1 MKTITLTLRK
11 RDIFNE
17 IGKSTAYTG
26 AKSDSDAN
34 NLLYD
39 RVAIVEEDTQLL
51 DRYCDIAC
59 SELLEEIKEFV
70 TQVDF
75 SGENIDLTL
84 ETSGFYDDSLTPSL
98 QTDLFAYLVA
108 SISMRWFRITLPGR
122 AAEQQ
127 TEAARM
133 MEKALSKLYHRR
145 KPTRRSDK

>member
-1 MKTITLTLRK
+1 MKTITLTLSK

-39 RVAIVEEDTQLL
+39 RVATVEEDCQLL
-51 DRYCDIAC
+51 ERYCDVAC
-59 SELLEEIKEFV
+59 SEFLEEIKEFV
-70 TQVDF
+70 TEVDF
-75 SGENIDLTL
+75 SGESINLTL

-108 SISMRWFRITLPGR
+108 SISMRWFRITLPER
-122 AAEQQ
+122 
-127 TEAARM
+127 EAARM
-133 MEKALSKLYHRR
+133 LEKALSKLYHRR
-145 KPTRRSDK
+145 KPERKSKK